1 MRIYIICEAIQV
13 SHVSRLINER
23 WRGKV
28 NEATSCLIILPL
40 KLRPRKLSPTSGSL
54 RSTSTD
60 ALSVRKIGK
69 EMSFLHNV
77 AATTMTRS
85 IVSLPSSFWEMNI
98 IVVPLVLPVILVLI
112 EIEKSIVFAKHKLP
126 GISTL
131 ECFFF
136 FIFSTL
142 SSFILI
148 FFKCTREILSLP
160 HVLPW
165 TLNLSCFIHTNM
177 SNEENLI

>member
-1 MRIYIICEAIQV
+1 MRIYIICKAIQV

-98 IVVPLVLPVILVLI
+98 IFVPLVLPVILVLI

-131 ECFFF
+131 IRMFFF
-136 FIFSTL
+136 HFFNVIVFHFNFLQMHAWNFIAST
-142 SSFILI
+142 
-148 FFKCTREILSLP
+148 CA
-160 HVLPW
+160 
-165 TLNLSCFIHTNM
+165 TLNSESIMFYTHKHV
-177 SNEENLI
+177 